1 MDERD
6 NQILTEIAEFCSSCE
21 SSNCCPE
28 DDCVLFRIEKIVTGE
43 ADISET
49 DKQDETDL

>member
-6 NQILTEIAEFCSSCE
+6 EKILTEIMNMCAVCG